1 VRRCRVVVRWRG
13 RIRRGRDQLEP
24 SGRRS
29 RRRRKL
35 VRRLVEYDAVE
46 PDHVIVVVREL
57 REIGVAGRRRVWL
70 QMPMR
75 SRVGVVGIGLVDM
88 LRRQRRQG
96 EIGHQD
102 QADDGAAE
110 RRLHVQV
117 IMVMRITPRQT
128 KVPSTCCRLRHHLNV
143 ESITRFRTDIWLD
156 SDCAEGRGPR
166 RNDSQG
172 AWAG

>member
-13 RIRRGRDQLEP
+13 PIRRGRDQLEP

-29 RRRRKL
+29 HRRRKL
-35 VRRLVEYDAVE
+35 VRRLVEYDAIE

-57 REIGVAGRRRVWL
+57 RVIAVVGRRSVWL

-75 SRVGVVGIGLVDM
+75 GRVAMVGISLVNV

-96 EIGHQD
+96 EIWHQN

-110 RRLHVQV
+110 GRLHLPV
-117 IMVMRITPRQT
+117 IMVTPRTLRQT
-128 KVPSTCCRLRHHLNV
+128 
-143 ESITRFRTDIWLD
+143 
-156 SDCAEGRGPR
+156 RGSAAP
-166 RNDSQG
+166 G
-172 AWAG
+172 LIM

>member
-1 VRRCRVVVRWRG
+1 
-13 RIRRGRDQLEP
+13 
-24 SGRRS
+24 
-29 RRRRKL
+29 
-35 VRRLVEYDAVE
+35 VEYDAVE

-96 EIGHQD
+96 EIRHQH

-110 RRLHVQV
+110 GRLHLPV
-117 IMVMRITPRQT
+117 IMVTPRTLRQT
-128 KVPSTCCRLRHHLNV
+128 
-143 ESITRFRTDIWLD
+143 
-156 SDCAEGRGPR
+156 RGSAAP
-166 RNDSQG
+166 G
-172 AWAG
+172 LIM